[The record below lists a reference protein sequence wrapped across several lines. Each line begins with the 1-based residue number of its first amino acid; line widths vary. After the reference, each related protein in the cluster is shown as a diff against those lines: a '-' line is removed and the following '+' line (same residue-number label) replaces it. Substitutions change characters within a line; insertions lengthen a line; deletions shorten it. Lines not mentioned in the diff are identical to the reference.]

1 MMSSNQLLRAVD
13 RGDVEKVARMLD
25 ETGVKVDS
33 KNDVSVCVLC
43 LLILVLFGIVW
54 NDGPY

>member
-1 MMSSNQLLRAVD
+1 MSSNQLLRAVD
-13 RGDVEKVARMLD
+13 RGDVEKVTRMLD

-33 KNDVSVCVLC
+33 KDKVSVCVLC

>member
-1 MMSSNQLLRAVD
+1 MSSNELLGAAQD
-13 RGDVEKVARMLD
+13 GDADQVTRMLE

-33 KNDVSVCVLC
+33 KDKVSVCVLC